1 MRVAK
6 ARANVTAQQLVVCV
20 CVYREKRFV
29 RKGNESKEK
38 IFRVYVVEKRTA
50 KGAPR
55 IFFKN
60 RVLWDKKTTH
70 ETTETHRAYSKH
82 LKLSVLLLAAA
93 ARCCYYLCTREEPEE
108 NKT

>member
-29 RKGNESKEK
+29 RKERNESKEKKK

-70 ETTETHRAYSKH
+70 KTTETHAEH
-82 LKLSVLLLAAA
+82 I
-93 ARCCYYLCTREEPEE
+93 
-108 NKT
+108 